1 MRNLIKF
8 NVLLFVIA
16 SFAVSCNKEKKE
28 EISPISGK
36 GIFILNNGNWNSN
49 DACISFID
57 ASTGATT
64 TSAFETVNGIKL
76 GDLGQDM
83 YKAADGKIYIAVSNS
98 KTIFITDSRL
108 KLISSLQLDY
118 SPRAFASDGKNVYV
132 TLYEGYL
139 GRIDN
144 NAGQW
149 KLSTTKVG
157 PNPEGVAIADGKAW
171 VANSGGYVTDGN
183 GFNIYNNTVSVVD
196 LSTFSETS
204 TVTVNTNPKDVCA
217 FDGYIYVS
225 SLGNYYDIPAALQR
239 IDPSSSTV
247 ADIDIDVPYAL
258 ACDGKRLAVLC
269 TGYDADWNLIP
280 GCIYDIKSGEA
291 APELLCS
298 GIENAYSISLG
309 KDGDSFVGTSD
320 YLTEGKVILIDAE
333 GAQLDSF
340 ESRGINPIRVVD
352 AR

>member
-1 MRNLIKF
+1 
-8 NVLLFVIA
+8 
-16 SFAVSCNKEKKE
+16 
-28 EISPISGK
+28 
-36 GIFILNNGNWNSN
+36 
-49 DACISFID
+49 
-57 ASTGATT
+57 
-64 TSAFETVNGIKL
+64 
-76 GDLGQDM
+76 M

-118 SPRAFASDGKNVYV
+118 SPRAFASDGKDVYV

-340 ESRGINPIRVVD
+340 ESWGINPIRVVD

>member
-8 NVLLFVIA
+8 SVLPIA
-16 SFAVSCNKEKKE
+16 AALIFSSCEAQKE
-28 EISPISGK
+28 EDKSPISGK

-118 SPRAFASDGKNVYV
+118 SPRAFASDGKDVYV

-247 ADIDIDVPYAL
+247 ADIDIVVPYAL
-258 ACDGKRLAVLC
+258 ACDG
-269 TGYDADWNLIP
+269 
-280 GCIYDIKSGEA
+280 
-291 APELLCS
+291 
-298 GIENAYSISLG
+298 
-309 KDGDSFVGTSD
+309 
-320 YLTEGKVILIDAE
+320 
-333 GAQLDSF
+333 
-340 ESRGINPIRVVD
+340 
-352 AR
+352 